1 MPAPASLLINAVQSQ
16 PDSRTRPVLLGRNG
30 QESLLRALSEV
41 PDPRDARRIRH
52 GLPTVLGLAL
62 AAMPA
67 GSVSVYAIGQS
78 IAGCSQ

>member
-1 MPAPASLLINAVQSQ
+1 MIE
-16 PDSRTRPVLLGRNG
+16 PDSQTRPVLLGRNG

-41 PDPRDARRIRH
+41 PDPRDARGIRH

-62 AAMPA
+62 AEVLA

-78 IAGCSQ
+78 ITGCSQ